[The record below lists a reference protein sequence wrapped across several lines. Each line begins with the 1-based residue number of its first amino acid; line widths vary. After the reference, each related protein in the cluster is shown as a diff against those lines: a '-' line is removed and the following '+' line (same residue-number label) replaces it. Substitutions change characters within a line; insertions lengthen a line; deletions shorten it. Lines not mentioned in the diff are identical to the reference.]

1 MKIEQIYTGC
11 IAQAAYYL
19 ESNGEAAIF
28 DPLREVQPYID
39 KAEKDGAKIKYIF
52 ETHFHADFVSGHLD
66 LAKKTGAK
74 IVYGPTAKPDF
85 EALIAVDGQE
95 FRVGSYT
102 VKAMHTPG
110 HTLEST
116 CYLLIDENGKMR
128 GIITG
133 DTLFIGDVGRPDL
146 AQELAGELTQELLA
160 TYLYD
165 SLRNKI
171 MVLPDDLIVYPSHG
185 AGSACGKNMSKETT
199 DTLGNQKQTNYALRA
214 DMTKEEFTKEL
225 LDGLGTPPAYF
236 PQNVMLNIKG
246 YQSLDTI
253 LERGSEPLSA
263 AAMEAAANEGAVIL
277 DVRHENDF
285 VKEHIPGSVFIGLNG
300 NFAPWVGALIRDVN
314 QPLVLVA
321 PEGKETEAITRLSR
335 VGFDNTLGYLNGGIE
350 TWKAAGYETDSI
362 HSISPEEFA
371 DAIASHQAI
380 IVDSRKPSEYDA
392 GHVIDALNIPLD
404 FMNEQLAEVP
414 KENEFYIH
422 CAGGYRSVIMASI
435 LKARGYHN
443 MINVEKGFG
452 GIKNTSV
459 KTTLNQ
465 QAAL

>member
-1 MKIEQIYTGC
+1 
-11 IAQAAYYL
+11 
-19 ESNGEAAIF
+19 
-28 DPLREVQPYID
+28 
-39 KAEKDGAKIKYIF
+39 
-52 ETHFHADFVSGHLD
+52 
-66 LAKKTGAK
+66 
-74 IVYGPTAKPDF
+74 
-85 EALIAVDGQE
+85 
-95 FRVGSYT
+95 
-102 VKAMHTPG
+102 
-110 HTLEST
+110 
-116 CYLLIDENGKMR
+116 
-128 GIITG
+128 
-133 DTLFIGDVGRPDL
+133 
-146 AQELAGELTQELLA
+146 
-160 TYLYD
+160 
-165 SLRNKI
+165 
-171 MVLPDDLIVYPSHG
+171 
-185 AGSACGKNMSKETT
+185 MSKETT

-404 FMNEQLAEVP
+404 FMNEQLAEV
-414 KENEFYIH
+414 
-422 CAGGYRSVIMASI
+422 S
-435 LKARGYHN
+435 
-443 MINVEKGFG
+443 
-452 GIKNTSV
+452 
-459 KTTLNQ
+459 
-465 QAAL
+465 